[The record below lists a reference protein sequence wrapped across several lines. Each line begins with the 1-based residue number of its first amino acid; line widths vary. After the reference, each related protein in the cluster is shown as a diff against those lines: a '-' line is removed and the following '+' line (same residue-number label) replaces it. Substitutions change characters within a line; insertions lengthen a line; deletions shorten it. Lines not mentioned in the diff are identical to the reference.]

1 MILTFSDLD
10 NLEIKIQLEHILH
23 NEDIKERFREKLE
36 ERYREKV
43 NEDSV
48 FTEEQLETFILRLL
62 TEDYSD
68 LLCVDHVRVRL
79 NKK

>member
-1 MILTFSDLD
+1 MILTLSDLD
-10 NLEIKIQLEHILH
+10 NLEIKIQLEHILN
-23 NEDIKERFREKLE
+23 NEDIKERFRAKIDD
-36 ERYREKV
+36 YG
-43 NEDSV
+43 V
-48 FTEEQLETFILRLL
+48 FTEEQLKTFILRLL

>member
-1 MILTFSDLD
+1 MFLTLSDLN
-10 NLEIKIQLEHILH
+10 NLEIKIQLEHIL
-23 NEDIKERFREKLE
+23 NNDDIKERFRAKIDD
-36 ERYREKV
+36 Y
-43 NEDSV
+43 SV
-48 FTEEQLETFILRLL
+48 FTEEQLKTFILRLL